1 MPPQMRIALIRRGDS
16 QVIPK
21 GSTILESADELILS
35 AIEYQRIRPIG
46 MKETYIDKKHRME

>member
-1 MPPQMRIALIRRGDS
+1 MRGRKRNPGTPDAPQMRIALIRRGDS

-35 AIEYQRIRPIG
+35 AIEYQGISRLA
-46 MKETYIDKKHRME
+46 